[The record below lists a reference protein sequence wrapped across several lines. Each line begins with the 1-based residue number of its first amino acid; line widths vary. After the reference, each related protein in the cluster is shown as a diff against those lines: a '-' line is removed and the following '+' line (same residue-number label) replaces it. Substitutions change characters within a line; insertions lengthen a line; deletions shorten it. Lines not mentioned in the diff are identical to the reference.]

1 MKYLYTLI
9 VLLFSF
15 LIQAQNGAK
24 IEILAK
30 NNTIDYGEV
39 IKGKDNG
46 IRSFEFKNIG
56 DKPLIINNVQSTCG
70 CTIPEFPKS
79 PVLPGKTDFIKI
91 KYNMKVGPI
100 RKTITVETNAVN
112 FSDGRVVLKI
122 EGEVIQK

>member
-1 MKYLYTLI
+1 MKNLYTLI

-15 LIQAQNGAK
+15 WIQAQNGAK

-46 IRSFEFKNIG
+46 IRTLEFKNTG
-56 DKPLIINNVQSTCG
+56 DKPLIINNIQSTCG
-70 CTIPEFPKS
+70 CTLPEFPKT
-79 PVLPGKTDFIKI
+79 PILPGKTDFIKI

-112 FSDGRVVLKI
+112 YSEGRVVLKI